1 MFQAGLVAEVRA
13 LWSAPRPL
21 SAVAAQA
28 VGYREVIAMLEG
40 RVGLAKTM
48 ERIRA
53 RSRQF
58 AKRQCT
64 WFRGLVEVRPWP
76 VLPGEDAESV
86 AERLSEEIKAD
97 RVGSGI
103 C

>member
-21 SAVAAQA
+21 GAVPAQA
-28 VGYREVIAMLEG
+28 VGYRDVIALLEG
-40 RVGLAKTM
+40 KAGLEDTM
-48 ERIRA
+48 ERVRA

-76 VLPGEDAESV
+76 VLPDETAASV
-86 AERLSEEIKAD
+86 AERLFDKIKSD
-97 RVGSGI
+97 QTRR
-103 C
+103 